1 MSDTYVVTACNRGL
15 GLEFAR
21 QLKARGDRVI
31 ATCRNPAAAP
41 ELGGLGVD
49 VHELDV
55 SDASAVERFAA
66 ALTGEPIDALIN
78 NAGVGV
84 RSRPLESVDFDE
96 MMHFFAVNSVAPL
109 RVVKAL
115 LPQLRAGK
123 GKKVINLTSRMG
135 SIEDNGSGAAYAY
148 RASKAALNM
157 ETRSLALDL
166 RSAGFV
172 CVVLHPGWVATD
184 MGGANAPVSVAD
196 SIKGMLEVID
206 GLDAGDSGEFFDF
219 TGARVPW

>member
-21 QLKARGDRVI
+21 QLSARGNHVI

-41 ELGGLGVD
+41 ELRELAVD

-55 SDASAVERFAA
+55 SDAVAVERFAA
-66 ALTGEPIDALIN
+66 GLSGEPIDVLIN
-78 NAGVGV
+78 NAGIGV

-96 MMHFFAVNSVAPL
+96 MMDFFAVNSVAPL
-109 RVVKAL
+109 RLVQAL
-115 LPQLRAGK
+115 LPRLRAGK

-135 SIEDNGSGAAYAY
+135 SIADNGSGAAYAY

-166 RSAGFV
+166 RDEGFV

-184 MGGANAPVSVAD
+184 MGGANAPEPVAS
-196 SIKGMLEVID
+196 SIKGMLDVID
-206 GLDAGDSGEFFDF
+206 GLEAADSGEFFDF